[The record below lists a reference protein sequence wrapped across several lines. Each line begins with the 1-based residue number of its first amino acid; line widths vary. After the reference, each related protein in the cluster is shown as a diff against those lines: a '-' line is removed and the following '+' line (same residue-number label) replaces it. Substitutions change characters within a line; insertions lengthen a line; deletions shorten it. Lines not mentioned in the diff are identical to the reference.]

1 VYRDTPSNYQK
12 ITDAARKQADFAY
25 SLGFVVGK
33 EGKLADVQWD
43 GVAYGAGL
51 VPGDQLVAVNGDAY
65 SDDGLKAAVKA
76 AKGTTSPIELIVKV
90 GDRYR

>member
-1 VYRDTPSNYQK
+1 
-12 ITDAARKQADFAY
+12 
-25 SLGFVVGK
+25 
-33 EGKLADVQWD
+33 
-43 GVAYGAGL
+43 YGAGL

-90 GDRYR
+90 GDRYRIVRLDYHDGLRYPRLERDPAQKARLDDILAPKE